1 MSRKTVLIVED
12 NDGLREQM
20 KWALCDRYQVVEADS
35 ADSCLAAFGDK
46 RPAAVCLDMGLDNIP
61 DKGLEL
67 IDAMLMRNRLAKIIV
82 ITANTD
88 ETLGPRAI
96 ERGALDYFTKPVDI
110 DRLGIVIERAVHVR
124 DMQQQTEQAKPEQS
138 VLSSDAEFFMIGAS
152 KPMQQVFEYIRRLSQ
167 TDVNVLITGESG
179 TGKELCARAIH
190 FHSPRKEF
198 SFVPINCGAIPEN
211 LIESE
216 LFGYVKGAFTGA
228 DGDKAGLLEAADNGT
243 LLLDEIGEMPKTL
256 QVKLLRFLED
266 QKVQRLGDTRFRPV
280 NVRIIAATN
289 RPNISEQDGDMR
301 SDLYY
306 RLSEFQIDLPPL
318 RERENDCIMIADQ
331 IIGRN
336 RKRFNIPR
344 LSLSSRAQRALCS
357 YGWPGNVRELEN
369 KLSRAAITCE
379 NQTIEP
385 EDLQLSAAS
394 MSSLSLKEAR
404 DMFERDFVIT
414 VLKRV
419 EYNIAE
425 AARVAGVSRPT
436 LYDLMRKHGIEARSD
451 SSAAQRK

>member
-1 MSRKTVLIVED
+1 MSKKTILIVED

-20 KWALCDRYQVVEADS
+20 KWALNERYAVVEAHN
-35 ADSCLAAFGDK
+35 AETCLAACETH

-67 IDAMLMRNRLAKIIV
+67 IDAMLLRDRLLKIIV

-88 ETLGPRAI
+88 ETLGPRSI
-96 ERGALDYFTKPVDI
+96 ERGALDYFAKPIDI
-110 DRLGIVIERAVHVR
+110 EKLQTVIERAVHVQ
-124 DMQQQTEQAKPEQS
+124 DMQQQSEERKPERGA
-138 VLSSDAEFFMIGAS
+138 LSSDSEFFMIGAS
-152 KPMQQVFEYIRRLSQ
+152 EPMLQVFDYIRRLSR

-190 FHSPRKEF
+190 FHSPRKDHP
-198 SFVPINCGAIPEN
+198 FVPINCGAIPEN

-228 DGDKAGLLEAADNGT
+228 DNDKAGLIEAADNGT
-243 LLLDEIGEMPKTL
+243 LLLDEIGEMPRTL

-266 QKVQRLGDTRFRPV
+266 QKVQRLGDTRFRSV

-289 RPNISEQDGDMR
+289 RPDISQSDGDMR

-318 RERENDCIMIADQ
+318 RERGDDVVAIAEA
-331 IIGRN
+331 IIERN
-336 RKRFNIPR
+336 RERFTIPR
-344 LSLSSRAQRALCS
+344 LALSSRAQQALKG
-357 YGWPGNVRELEN
+357 YAWPGNVRELEN

-379 NQTIEP
+379 NQTVEP
-385 EDLQLSAAS
+385 RDLQLSAAS
-394 MSSLSLKEAR
+394 MSLMTLKEAR
-404 DMFERDFVIT
+404 DMFERDFVST
-414 VLKRV
+414 VLSRA
-419 EYNIAE
+419 ENNIAE
-425 AARVAGVSRPT
+425 AARLAGVSRPT
-436 LYDLMRKHGIEARSD
+436 LYDLIRKHGIETHAGVRAARS
-451 SSAAQRK
+451 